1 MQTPVIKLQ
10 FTERELMKLFQA
22 TNSTYHAHLV
32 RCHRWLGQQGSLHGS
47 LKLDRKLLVRYFD
60 LHTENVLAIMVL

>member
-1 MQTPVIKLQ
+1 MMQTPVIKLQ

-47 LKLDRKLLVRYFD
+47 LKLDRKLLVR
-60 LHTENVLAIMVL
+60 